1 MVISSGALVW
11 RYGPPIL
18 ALSLLSIMLELST
31 SISSSQ
37 WPRIT
42 ESLKTIFQI
51 ETKILEK
58 CRREMAELLV
68 FDSNRWANPKAEM
81 SSMMVLGRNQQ
92 QWKKPRKKHPSN
104 QAMNAGKHHRKKSMF
119 KAFALDQ
126 VEQN

>member
-1 MVISSGALVW
+1 VISSGALVW

-51 ETKILEK
+51 ETKIFEK
-58 CRREMAELLV
+58 CRREMTELLA
-68 FDSNRWANPKAEM
+68 FDSMRWANPQAEM
-81 SSMMVLGRNQQ
+81 SSMILRNQQ

-104 QAMNAGKHHRKKSMF
+104 QTMNAGKHHRKKSMF

>member
-1 MVISSGALVW
+1 MISSGALVW

-51 ETKILEK
+51 ETKIFEK
-58 CRREMAELLV
+58 CRHEMTELLA
-68 FDSNRWANPKAEM
+68 FDSMRWANPQVEM
-81 SSMMVLGRNQQ
+81 SSMMILGRNQQ

-104 QAMNAGKHHRKKSMF
+104 QTMNAGKYHRKKSMF
-119 KAFALDQ
+119 KAFTLDQ